1 MWTAI
6 VLGVAG
12 VYLLKLAGLYVPAS
26 VLERRQVQSISALL
40 PVGLLAALVAVQTFT
55 TDQRLV
61 LDARALGFGVAFV
74 AALLRAPFLLVV
86 ALGAG
91 SAALVRLWW

>member
-26 VLERRQVQSISALL
+26 VLERRQVQQISALL

-55 TDQRLV
+55 TDQRLA

>member
-6 VLGVAG
+6 LLGVAG
-12 VYLLKLAGLYVPAS
+12 VYLLKLAGLCVPRS
-26 VLERRQVQSISALL
+26 VLETPQVQEVSALL
-40 PVGLLAALVAVQTFT
+40 PVALLAALVAVQTFGSGQHLT
-55 TDQRLV
+55 I
-61 LDARALGFGVAFV
+61 DARAAGFGVALI

-91 SAALVRLWW
+91 TAALLRLFT